1 MATLTNLRHAMLKIA
16 LEEHFDA
23 PGMVAAGYDAAD
35 VARFP
40 REARTRIR
48 SLLEDLDDTRIAT
61 MDTCGIH
68 VMVLSQ
74 TAPGVQAEKDA
85 AKAARLAREAND
97 YLAQRI
103 ARHPTRY
110 IGFAHLALQDPRGAA
125 DELERCV
132 RQLRFVGALIN
143 HHTNGEYLDDDR
155 FAPFWERVVALD
167 VPVYLHPADPYD
179 LPHVYRGCPG
189 LSGPVWTWNCETS
202 AHALRLVFAGTFD
215 RFPGAKLILGHMGET
230 IPFYLWRLDSRF
242 ALMNP
247 SAERKPSEIIRQH
260 LYVTT
265 SGVCSNAALRCS
277 IDELG
282 SDHVLFSTDYPY
294 EDAQLAARWIEAAP
308 LTDDERKNVCYENAQ
323 RILKTTDRSIAFP
336 PRRAEGYED

>member
-1 MATLTNLRHAMLKIA
+1 MLKIA

-23 PGMVAAGYDAAD
+23 PAMVAAGYDAAD
-35 VARFP
+35 LARFP
-40 REARTRIR
+40 RESGSRIR
-48 SLLEDLDDTRIAT
+48 RLLEDLDDTRIAT
-61 MDTCGIH
+61 MDACGIG

-74 TAPGVQAEKDA
+74 TAPGVQVEKDA
-85 AKAARLAREAND
+85 AKAARLARGAND

-110 IGFAHLALQDPRGAA
+110 AGFAHLALQDPQGAA

-132 RQLRFVGALIN
+132 GDLRFVGALVN
-143 HHTNGEYLDDDR
+143 HHTNGEYLDADR
-155 FAPFWERVVALD
+155 FTPFWERVVSLG

-179 LPHVYRGCPG
+179 SPHVYRGCPG
-189 LSGPVWTWNCETS
+189 LSGPAWTWNCETS

-215 RFPGAKLILGHMGET
+215 RFAGAKLILGHMGET

-247 SAERKPSEIIRQH
+247 AARRMPSQIIREH

-265 SGVCSNAALRCS
+265 SGVCSNAALRCT

-282 SDHVLFSTDYPY
+282 SDRVLFSTDYPY
-294 EDAQLAARWIEAAP
+294 EDAAVAASWIDAAP
-308 LTDDERKNVCYENAQ
+308 LTVEERRNVTSENAK
-323 RILKTTDRSIAFP
+323 RILRGIP
-336 PRRAEGYED
+336 